1 MNKKDNDFLK
11 KLLATFKIEA
21 EEHINK
27 ISSELLKLEKIKNR
41 KKHLPV
47 VEIIFRETHS
57 LKGAA
62 RAVGKND
69 IEAICQLLESIFS
82 LFKEKEAIL
91 IPEIFDQFHHS
102 LDIINA
108 LVSEKKGLNVPKV
121 LSRLTQLRKSC
132 EDKLGATKITVSEE
146 KKIPQKLKPI
156 EKEFVEESKIKIV
169 EQFSSTDTVRIS
181 TEKLNSLLVKIEEM
195 VIAKE
200 MLAQRSIATE
210 NILEM
215 LGQWKKEWSII
226 HPEILKIQKS
236 QTIIGKNRE
245 ESLSG
250 VNINKLNKFTS
261 FNLNHIKLME
271 NKLNTLYRLISTENQ
286 TIGRMVDDLVNDIKK
301 VLMLPF
307 SFLLESFPKLV
318 RNLSRES
325 GKEVNLKIQGG
336 EIEID
341 KRILDELK
349 DPFIHIIRN
358 SIDHGIE
365 MPQERIKRNKN
376 SYGTIKIDIIKID
389 NNKIG
394 INISDDGK
402 GVNLQKVKEAIVKN
416 KIISKEEVVKI
427 NNKKL
432 LSLIFQSGV
441 STSSIVTNVSGRGLG
456 LAIVRDKVDK
466 LGGSVSIESTS
477 IKGTSLKIILPV
489 TIASFRGVLVKA
501 GDQTFAIPTTNV
513 ERVLKI
519 NRNEIKTVE
528 NRETIPYEGHSLSF
542 IRLADVLQL
551 SSPPNNKKNAQ
562 FLPVMILRSKENII
576 AFGIDEILNEQ
587 ESLFSSLGKQLSK
600 IKNISGSIVLGSGKI
615 IPVLEVAGLINSV
628 REVSIAGKP
637 SPALAKEMITE
648 VKKKSILVV
657 EDSITARMLLK
668 NIVESGG
675 YRAITAVDGLQAY
688 EILKKETIDLVIS
701 DIDMPVMDGFEL
713 TSKIRN
719 DKTLSKMPIL
729 LVTALESP
737 SDRERGMDVGADAY
751 IVKSSFDQ
759 SNLLE
764 VVERFI

>member
-1 MNKKDNDFLK
+1 MNKINNDFLK

-21 EEHINK
+21 EEHIKK
-27 ISSELLKLEKIKNR
+27 ISSELLKLEKTENR
-41 KKHLPV
+41 KKQLPI

-69 IEAICQLLESIFS
+69 VEAICQLLESIFS

-121 LSRLTQLRKSC
+121 LSQLTQLRKSC
-132 EDKLGATKITVSEE
+132 EDKLEATKITVSEE
-146 KKIPQKLKPI
+146 KKIPQKPKPI
-156 EKEFVEESKIKIV
+156 EKEFVEESRVKIV
-169 EQFSSTDTVRIS
+169 EKYSSTDTVRIS
-181 TEKLNSLLVKIEEM
+181 TEKLSSLLIKAEEM
-195 VIAKE
+195 ISTKAMVSQLFIN
-200 MLAQRSIATE
+200 TE

-215 LGQWKKEWSII
+215 LRQWRKEWSMAY
-226 HPEILKIQKS
+226 PEILKIQKS
-236 QTIIGKNRE
+236 QTIKEKNRK

-250 VNINKLNKFTS
+250 VNTNKLSKFII
-261 FNLNHIKLME
+261 FNLNYLKLME
-271 NKLNTLYRLISTENQ
+271 NKLNTLSKLTNNESQ
-286 TIGRMVDDLVNDIKK
+286 TIGRMVDDLVDNIKK

-325 GKEVNLKIQGG
+325 GKEVNLKIKGG

-349 DPFIHIIRN
+349 DPFIHMIRN

-365 MPQERIKRNKN
+365 IPKERIKRNKN
-376 SYGTIKIDIIKID
+376 PYGTINIDILKIE
-389 NNKIG
+389 NNKIR

-402 GVNLQKVKEAIVKN
+402 GINLQKVKEAIVKN
-416 KIISKEEVVKI
+416 KITSKEEVVKI
-427 NNKKL
+427 NNEKL

-441 STSSIVTNVSGRGLG
+441 STSSIVTDISGRGLG

-466 LGGSVSIESTS
+466 LGGTVSIESTS
-477 IKGTSLKIILPV
+477 PEGTSLKIILPV
-489 TIASFRGVLVKA
+489 TLASFRGVLVKVYN
-501 GDQTFAIPTTNV
+501 QTFAISTINV
-513 ERVLKI
+513 ERVLRI

-528 NRETIPYEGHSLSF
+528 NRDTIPYEGHSLSF

-551 SSPPNNKKNAQ
+551 SSPPNNEKAAQ
-562 FLPVMILRSKENII
+562 FLQVMILRSKENII
-576 AFGIDEILNEQ
+576 AFGVDEILNEQ
-587 ESLFSSLGKQLSK
+587 ESLFSSLGKQLSQV
-600 IKNISGSIVLGSGKI
+600 KNISGSIILGSGKI
-615 IPVLEVAGLINSV
+615 IPVLEVAGLISLV
-628 REVSIAGKP
+628 RDVSIAGKP
-637 SPALAKEMITE
+637 SPALAKETTTE

-675 YRAITAVDGLQAY
+675 YQTIAAVDGLQAY
-688 EILKKETIDLVIS
+688 EILKKEKIDLVVS
-701 DIDMPVMDGFEL
+701 DVDMPVMDGFEL

-719 DKTLSKMPIL
+719 DKNLSKMPII
-729 LVTALESP
+729 LVTALESR
-737 SDRERGMDVGADAY
+737 SDRERGMNVGADAY

-764 VVERFI
+764 VIERFI